1 MAEISVASNPWKASR
16 RNSSSSPFASS
27 SSRSLGRNSL
37 ELDVVEAR
45 EGDDGAGDEADEAD
59 DESEDDNTTC
69 PSRARAMA
77 SDESGDMP
85 A

>member
-37 ELDVVEAR
+37 ELDVVVSRHAAS
-45 EGDDGAGDEADEAD
+45 GHPKIKFTTAA
-59 DESEDDNTTC
+59 SEDG
-69 PSRARAMA
+69 
-77 SDESGDMP
+77 EK
-85 A
+85 